1 MPEPA
6 QSFWTDVP
14 AAVWTTF
21 GVVFAAFVT
30 AAAATIGH
38 LVGSRNKTKNDA
50 GTMALA
56 LATAQGQEIVR
67 LSSRVEALERDRNAY
82 RSWSHVLWDHIHD
95 EEMPRTPAPTWP
107 EHLPR

>member
-1 MPEPA
+1 MQA
-6 QSFWTDVP
+6 QVDALASIP
-14 AAVWTTF
+14 AAAWAAIGVIGATF
-21 GVVFAAFVT
+21 LTAVAAV
-30 AAAATIGH
+30 IGH
-38 LVGSRNKTKNDA
+38 LVGSRNKVKNDA

-95 EEMPRTPAPTWP
+95 EEVPRTPAPTWP